1 VNTATIVDIGLS
13 IRRTGDATTP
23 RRRHDPEN
31 VRQCARE
38 GLKTSTDFFRQL
50 DFQLNA
56 QFTDDAAA
64 CMIVSEGIYVMLL
77 TEDKFKAVTPKQIS
91 DATNFRAITGTWRS
105 FVIRIWT
112 I

>member
-1 VNTATIVDIGLS
+1 LS
-13 IRRTGDATTP
+13 ISAFPFDVPVTQQLQGEGMTRKMFV
-23 RRRHDPEN
+23 N
-31 VRQCARE
+31 VPVKD
-38 GLKTSTDFFRQL
+38 LKTSTDFFRKL